1 MPDSPHKQFDA
12 VFIAQ
17 RAALLS
23 RLNRMVDNTAVAEEL
38 TQESYL
44 KVRQSLAQGVEI
56 DYLKGFLF
64 QTGRNLALDYLRQLK
79 RHTAKTAQ
87 NDAQESTDPDQ
98 HPSSLPSPEQTL
110 VDARQVD
117 ALIGLLNTL
126 TQRQRQVFTLNRVQ
140 GWSHAR
146 IAAHL
151 GTSEST
157 VQKDVKLVMTYC
169 IELLSDA
176 EK

>member
-1 MPDSPHKQFDA
+1 MSDSPHKQFDA

-17 RAALLS
+17 RAALIS
-23 RLNRMVDNTAVAEEL
+23 RLNQMLDNAAVAEEL

-44 KVRQSLAQGVEI
+44 KVRQSLTQGVKIE
-56 DYLKGFLF
+56 YLKGFLF

-79 RHTAKTAQ
+79 RQTAGSAPS
-87 NDAQESTDPDQ
+87 DHSESTDPDLQ
-98 HPSSLPSPEQTL
+98 PSSQPSPEQTL
-110 VDARQVD
+110 VDERRID
-117 ALIGLLNTL
+117 ALISLLNKL
-126 TQRQRQVFTLNRVQ
+126 THRQRQVFTLNRVQ

-146 IAAHL
+146 IAKHL

-157 VQKDVKLVMTYC
+157 VQKEVKLVMTYC
-169 IELLSDA
+169 IQLLSDA

>member
-1 MPDSPHKQFDA
+1 MADSPDKQFDA

-17 RAALLS
+17 RAVLIS
-23 RLNRMVDNTAVAEEL
+23 RLNRLVDNAAVAEEL

-44 KVRQSLAQGVEI
+44 KVRQSLMQGVEI
-56 DYLKGFLF
+56 DHLKGFLF

-79 RHTAKTAQ
+79 RQSGGPLSA
-87 NDAQESTDPDQ
+87 DPQESADPDD
-98 HPSSLPSPEQTL
+98 HPSALPSPEQTL
-110 VDARQVD
+110 ADTRRVD
-117 ALIGLLNTL
+117 ALVESLNQL
-126 TQRQRQVFTLNRVQ
+126 TERQRQVFTLNRIQ

-146 IAAHL
+146 IAEHL

-157 VQKDVKLVMTYC
+157 VQKEVKLVMTYC
-169 IELLSDA
+169 IKRLSRA

>member
-1 MPDSPHKQFDA
+1 MSDSPDKQFDA

-17 RAALLS
+17 RAALIS

-44 KVRQSLAQGVEI
+44 KVRQSLTQGVEI
-56 DYLKGFLF
+56 DHLKGFLF

-79 RHTAKTAQ
+79 RQ
-87 NDAQESTDPDQ
+87 NANPTPNDIQESTDPDQ
-98 HPSSLPSPEQTL
+98 HPSALPSPEQTL
-110 VDARQVD
+110 VDERRVD
-117 ALIGLLNTL
+117 ALIGLLNKL
-126 TQRQRQVFTLNRVQ
+126 THRQRQVFTLNRVQ

-146 IAAHL
+146 IAEHL

-157 VQKDVKLVMTYC
+157 VQKEVKLVMTYC
-169 IELLSDA
+169 IKLLSGA